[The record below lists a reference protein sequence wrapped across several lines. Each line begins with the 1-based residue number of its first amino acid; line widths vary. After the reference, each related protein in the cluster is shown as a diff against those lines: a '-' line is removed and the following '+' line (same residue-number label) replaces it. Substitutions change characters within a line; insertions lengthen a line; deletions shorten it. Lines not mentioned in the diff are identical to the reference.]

1 VETIQYHAAG
11 GVIIHDG
18 KMLLLDRPALDEVRL
33 PKGHVEPGEPLREA
47 ALREVR
53 EETGYADLDILAD
66 LGTVTN
72 HFVVPGRGRDVVRD
86 ETYFLMR
93 LRSDERFHRDDHDAG
108 QFHVMWVPLSEAP
121 ARLTFESEKEFARRA
136 IRVLKESRAE
146 I

>member
-1 VETIQYHAAG
+1 
-11 GVIIHDG
+11 
-18 KMLLLDRPALDEVRL
+18 MLLLDRPALDEVRL

>member
-1 VETIQYHAAG
+1 METVQYHAAG
-11 GVIIHDG
+11 GVIIHEG
-18 KMLLLDRPALDEVRL
+18 RMLLLDRPRLGEVRL

-72 HFVVPGRGRDVVRD
+72 HFFVPSQGRDVVRD

-108 QFHVMWVPLSEAP
+108 QFHVMWVPLSEAS